1 MIHIT
6 KNKGEPHRKAL
17 KIIRK
22 RRQLHA
28 RTEAPERKFS
38 GLTFL
43 PVLLTVASILF
54 TVLMAGYILWFYKGS
69 FQEEAAG
76 ATYDRYY
83 MMITQDGKSA
93 FWQSVYQGAY
103 ERALQENVY
112 VDWLGNEH
120 FQDYSVEEQMEIAI
134 ASGVDGIIVT
144 ASEEEG
150 ITALID
156 RADAAGIPV
165 VTLYGDN
172 TQSTRCSFVGVGSY
186 NLGREY
192 GRQALKIMRE
202 RLVGTQE
209 TRLAIKTGEDVGATE
224 TGAAA
229 MTLDVLDEG
238 EAELV
243 SEPVE
248 VGTEARPIRVTLLVN
263 PFANSLDQNILYSG
277 IQETIEQER
286 GDTVVEL
293 SQQSVDDTNAFSVE
307 ESVRDIFMG
316 EEVPDILICLNE
328 LNTTCAYQAVVDYNK
343 VGSVSILGHYVSD
356 TILNAIDRNVI
367 YATVD
372 IDTAQMG
379 SFCIDALQEYY
390 DLGYTSQYFTAD
402 ISLIT
407 RDNVDEYLRGEEPE
421 NDE

>member
-1 MIHIT
+1 MT
-6 KNKGEPHRKAL
+6 HRKAS
-17 KIIRK
+17 KIIK
-22 RRQLHA
+22 SEKQQH
-28 RTEAPERKFS
+28 TENQAPERKFS

-43 PVLLTVASILF
+43 PVFLTAVSILF

-69 FQEEAAG
+69 FQEETAG
-76 ATYDRYY
+76 ETYDRYY
-83 MMITQDGKSA
+83 MMITREGKSV

-112 VDWLGNEH
+112 VDWLGNDR

-134 ASGVDGIIVT
+134 AAGVDGIIVT
-144 ASEEEG
+144 ASEEEKM
-150 ITALID
+150 TALID

-172 TQSTRCSFVGVGSY
+172 TQSARCSFVGVGSY

-192 GRQALKIMRE
+192 GRQALRIMRE
-202 RLVGTQE
+202 RLVGTKE
-209 TRLAIKTGEDVGATE
+209 TRLLVKSADEPGGTGMGDGIAVMQDSG
-224 TGAAA
+224 
-229 MTLDVLDEG
+229 
-238 EAELV
+238 
-243 SEPVE
+243 
-248 VGTEARPIRVTLLVN
+248 GTESVLGQEELEIGSADRPVRVTLLVN
-263 PFANSLDQNILYSG
+263 SYANSLDQNILYSG

-286 GDTVVEL
+286 GETAVEL
-293 SQQSVDDTNAFSVE
+293 SLQSVDDTNAFSVE

-316 EEVPDILICLNE
+316 QEIPDILICLNE

-343 VGSVSILGHYVSD
+343 VGTVSILGHYVSD
-356 TILNAIDRNVI
+356 TILNAIDRSVI

-379 SFCIDALQEYY
+379 AFCIDALQEYH

-402 ISLIT
+402 IGLIT
-407 RDNVDEYLRGEEPE
+407 KENVDEYLRGEEQE
-421 NDE
+421 YDK

>member
-1 MIHIT
+1 MT
-6 KNKGEPHRKAL
+6 HRKAS
-17 KIIRK
+17 KIIRNEK
-22 RRQLHA
+22 QQH
-28 RTEAPERKFS
+28 TENQAPERKFS
-38 GLTFL
+38 GLMFL
-43 PVLLTVASILF
+43 PVFLTAVSILF

-69 FQEEAAG
+69 FQEETAG
-76 ATYDRYY
+76 ETYDRYY
-83 MMITQDGKSA
+83 MMITREGKSV

-112 VDWLGNEH
+112 VDWLGNDR

-134 ASGVDGIIVT
+134 AAGVDGIIVT
-144 ASEEEG
+144 ASEEEKM
-150 ITALID
+150 TALID

-172 TQSTRCSFVGVGSY
+172 TQSARCSFVGVGSY

-202 RLVGTQE
+202 RLVGTAE
-209 TRLAIKTGEDVGATE
+209 TRLFVNSADEPGGAETEDGIAVMRGS
-224 TGAAA
+224 GGN
-229 MTLDVLDEG
+229 DSVLGKE
-238 EAELV
+238 ELEIG
-243 SEPVE
+243 SADRPV
-248 VGTEARPIRVTLLVN
+248 RVTLLVN
-263 PFANSLDQNILYSG
+263 SYANSLDQNILYSG

-286 GDTVVEL
+286 GETAVEL
-293 SQQSVDDTNAFSVE
+293 SLQSVDDTNAFSVE

-316 EEVPDILICLNE
+316 EEIPDILICLNE

-343 VGSVSILGHYVSD
+343 VGTVSILGHYVSD
-356 TILNAIDRNVI
+356 TILNAIDRSVI

-379 SFCIDALQEYY
+379 AFCIDALQEYH

-407 RDNVDEYLRGEEPE
+407 KENVDEYLRGEEPVY
-421 NDE
+421 DK

>member
-1 MIHIT
+1 MT
-6 KNKGEPHRKAL
+6 HRKAL
-17 KIIRK
+17 KIIK
-22 RRQLHA
+22 REKQPH
-28 RTEAPERKFS
+28 TENQAPERKFS

-43 PVLLTVASILF
+43 PVFLTAACILF

-69 FQEEAAG
+69 FQEETAG
-76 ATYDRYY
+76 ETYGRYY
-83 MMITQDGKSA
+83 IMITQDGKSA

-112 VDWLGNEH
+112 VDWLGNDQ

-144 ASEEEG
+144 ASEEEKM
-150 ITALID
+150 TVLID

-202 RLVGTQE
+202 RLVGIQE
-209 TRLAIKTGEDVGATE
+209 IQFATKTEE
-224 TGAAA
+224 
-229 MTLDVLDEG
+229 EIS
-238 EAELV
+238 EAEMKA
-243 SEPVE
+243 VE

-286 GDTVVEL
+286 GNMVVEL

-316 EEVPDILICLNE
+316 GEVPDILICLNE

-343 VGSVSILGHYVSD
+343 VGAVSILGHYVSD
-356 TILNAIDRNVI
+356 TILNAIDRGVI

-379 SFCIDALQEYY
+379 AFCIDALQEYH
-390 DLGYTSQYFTAD
+390 DLGYTSQYFTTD

-407 RDNVDEYLRGEEPE
+407 RDNVDEYLAGEESRNAE
-421 NDE
+421 

>member
-1 MIHIT
+1 M
-6 KNKGEPHRKAL
+6 
-17 KIIRK
+17 KIIK
-22 RRQLHA
+22 KEKQLHA
-28 RTEAPERKFS
+28 ENQAPERKFS

-43 PVLLTVASILF
+43 PVFLTAACILF

-69 FQEEAAG
+69 FKEETAG
-76 ATYDRYY
+76 ETYDRYY
-83 MMITQDGKSA
+83 IMITQDGKSA

-112 VDWLGNEH
+112 VDWLGNDH

-144 ASEEEG
+144 ASEEEKM
-150 ITALID
+150 TALID

-209 TRLAIKTGEDVGATE
+209 TRLVMMTEEDGVTTE
-224 TGAAA
+224 TETAAVAMGALGGSEA
-229 MTLDVLDEG
+229 MLKS
-238 EAELV
+238 V
-243 SEPVE
+243 SVE

-286 GDTVVEL
+286 GNMAVEL

-343 VGSVSILGHYVSD
+343 VGAVSILGHYVSE
-356 TILNAIDRNVI
+356 TILNAIDRGVI

-379 SFCIDALQEYY
+379 AFCIDALQEYH

-407 RDNVDEYLRGEEPE
+407 RDNVDVYLAGEESK

>member
-1 MIHIT
+1 M
-6 KNKGEPHRKAL
+6 
-17 KIIRK
+17 KIIK
-22 RRQLHA
+22 REKQPH
-28 RTEAPERKFS
+28 TENQAPERKFS

-43 PVLLTVASILF
+43 PVFLTAACILF

-69 FQEEAAG
+69 FQEETAG
-76 ATYDRYY
+76 ETYDRYY
-83 MMITQDGKSA
+83 IMITQDGKSA

-112 VDWLGNEH
+112 VDWLGNDH

-144 ASEEEG
+144 ASEEEKM
-150 ITALID
+150 TALID

-192 GRQALKIMRE
+192 GRQALRIMRE

-209 TRLAIKTGEDVGATE
+209 IQFATKTEE
-224 TGAAA
+224 
-229 MTLDVLDEG
+229 EIS
-238 EAELV
+238 EAEMKA
-243 SEPVE
+243 VE

-286 GDTVVEL
+286 GNMVVEL

-316 EEVPDILICLNE
+316 GEVPDILICLNE

-343 VGSVSILGHYVSD
+343 VGAVSILGHYVSD
-356 TILNAIDRNVI
+356 TILNAIDRGVI

-379 SFCIDALQEYY
+379 AFCIDALQEYH
-390 DLGYTSQYFTAD
+390 DLGYTSQYFTTD

-407 RDNVDEYLRGEEPE
+407 RDNVDEYLAGEESKNAE
-421 NDE
+421 

>member
-1 MIHIT
+1 M
-6 KNKGEPHRKAL
+6 
-17 KIIRK
+17 KIIKK
-22 RRQLHA
+22 RRQLHEG
-28 RTEAPERKFS
+28 TEAPERKFS

-43 PVLLTVASILF
+43 PLFLTAACILF
-54 TVLMAGYILWFYKGS
+54 TVAMAGYILWFYKGS
-69 FQEEAAG
+69 FKEETAG
-76 ATYDRYY
+76 ETYDRYY
-83 MMITQDGKSA
+83 IMITQDGKSA

-112 VDWLGNEH
+112 VDWLGNDQ

-144 ASEEEG
+144 ASEEEKM
-150 ITALID
+150 TALID

-192 GRQALKIMRE
+192 GRQALRIMRE

-209 TRLAIKTGEDVGATE
+209 IQFATKT
-224 TGAAA
+224 
-229 MTLDVLDEG
+229 DEEIS
-238 EAELV
+238 EAEMKA
-243 SEPVE
+243 VE

-286 GDTVVEL
+286 GNMIVEL

-316 EEVPDILICLNE
+316 GEVPDILICLNE

-343 VGSVSILGHYVSD
+343 VGAVSILGHYVSD
-356 TILNAIDRNVI
+356 TILNAIDRGVI

-379 SFCIDALQEYY
+379 AFCIDALQEYH

-407 RDNVDEYLRGEEPE
+407 RDNVDAYLEGEESE

>member
-1 MIHIT
+1 MIRREES
-6 KNKGEPHRKAL
+6 KVNNREPKSNV
-17 KIIRK
+17 
-22 RRQLHA
+22 

-43 PVLLTVASILF
+43 PVFLTAACILF
-54 TVLMAGYILWFYKGS
+54 TVAMAGYILWFYKGS
-69 FQEEAAG
+69 FQEETAG
-76 ATYDRYY
+76 ETYDRYY
-83 MMITQDGKSA
+83 IMITQDGKSA

-112 VDWLGNEH
+112 VDWLGNDH

-144 ASEEEG
+144 ASEEEKM
-150 ITALID
+150 TALID

-192 GRQALKIMRE
+192 GRQALGIMRE
-202 RLVGTQE
+202 RF
-209 TRLAIKTGEDVGATE
+209 D
-224 TGAAA
+224 
-229 MTLDVLDEG
+229 
-238 EAELV
+238 
-243 SEPVE
+243 
-248 VGTEARPIRVTLLVN
+248 GTEARPIRVTLLVN

-277 IQETIEQER
+277 IQETIEQEQ
-286 GDTVVEL
+286 GNMEVEL

-316 EEVPDILICLNE
+316 GEVPDILICLNE

-343 VGSVSILGHYVSD
+343 VGAVSILGHYVSD
-356 TILNAIDRNVI
+356 TILNAIDRGVI

-379 SFCIDALQEYY
+379 AFCIDALQEYH

-407 RDNVDEYLRGEEPE
+407 RDNVDAYLEGEEPE

>member
-1 MIHIT
+1 MLT
-6 KNKGEPHRKAL
+6 RRKVL
-17 KIIRK
+17 KIIK
-22 RRQLHA
+22 KEKQLHA
-28 RTEAPERKFS
+28 ENQAPERKFS

-43 PVLLTVASILF
+43 PVLLSVVSILF

-69 FQEEAAG
+69 FKEETAG
-76 ATYDRYY
+76 ETYDRYY
-83 MMITQDGKSA
+83 IMITQDGKSA

-112 VDWLGNEH
+112 VDWLGNDR

-144 ASEEEG
+144 ASEEERM
-150 ITALID
+150 TALID

-192 GRQALKIMRE
+192 GRQALKIVRE
-202 RLVGTQE
+202 RLVGTKE
-209 TRLAIKTGEDVGATE
+209 TRIVIKTGEDS
-224 TGAAA
+224 GAAETEITG
-229 MTLDVLDEG
+229 METVTRGVLDGNESQL
-238 EAELV
+238 ESV
-243 SEPVE
+243 SVE
-248 VGTEARPIRVTLLVN
+248 VGTEARPVRVTLLVN
-263 PFANSLDQNILYSG
+263 SYANSLDQNILYSG
-277 IQETIEQER
+277 IQEAIEQER

-293 SQQSVDDTNAFSVE
+293 SLQAVDDTNAFSVE

-316 EEVPDILICLNE
+316 GDIPDILICLNE

-343 VGSVSILGHYVSD
+343 VGAVSILGHYVSD

-372 IDTAQMG
+372 IDTSQMG
-379 SFCIDALQEYY
+379 GFCIDALQEYH

-402 ISLIT
+402 ISLVSKE
-407 RDNVDEYLRGEEPE
+407 NVDEYLGGEESE
-421 NDE
+421 NGQ

>member
-1 MIHIT
+1 MIHT
-6 KNKGEPHRKAL
+6 TNKGEPHRKAL
-17 KIIRK
+17 KIIK
-22 RRQLHA
+22 KEKQLHA
-28 RTEAPERKFS
+28 ENQAPERKFS

-43 PVLLTVASILF
+43 PVFLTAACILF

-69 FQEEAAG
+69 FKEETAG
-76 ATYDRYY
+76 ETYDRYY
-83 MMITQDGKSA
+83 IMITQDGKSA

-112 VDWLGNEH
+112 VDWLGNDH

-144 ASEEEG
+144 ASEEEKM
-150 ITALID
+150 TALID

-209 TRLAIKTGEDVGATE
+209 TRLVMMMEEDGVTTE
-224 TGAAA
+224 TETAAVAMGALGGSEA
-229 MTLDVLDEG
+229 MLKS
-238 EAELV
+238 V
-243 SEPVE
+243 SVE

-286 GDTVVEL
+286 GNMVVEL

-316 EEVPDILICLNE
+316 GEVPDILICLNE

-343 VGSVSILGHYVSD
+343 VGAVSILGHYVSD
-356 TILNAIDRNVI
+356 TILNAIDRGVI

-379 SFCIDALQEYY
+379 AFCIDALQEYH

-407 RDNVDEYLRGEEPE
+407 RDNVDVYLAGEESE

>member
-1 MIHIT
+1 MT
-6 KNKGEPHRKAL
+6 HRKAL
-17 KIIRK
+17 KIIK
-22 RRQLHA
+22 REKQLHA
-28 RTEAPERKFS
+28 ENQAPERKFS
-38 GLTFL
+38 GLMFL
-43 PVLLTVASILF
+43 PVFLTAACILF

-69 FQEEAAG
+69 FQEETAG
-76 ATYDRYY
+76 ETYGRYY
-83 MMITQDGKSA
+83 IMITQDGKSA

-112 VDWLGNEH
+112 VDWLGNDQ

-144 ASEEEG
+144 ASEEEKM
-150 ITALID
+150 TVLID

-209 TRLAIKTGEDVGATE
+209 TRLAMMTEEDGVTTE
-224 TGAAA
+224 TETAAVAMGALGGSEA
-229 MTLDVLDEG
+229 MLKS
-238 EAELV
+238 V
-243 SEPVE
+243 SVE

-286 GDTVVEL
+286 GNMVVEL

-316 EEVPDILICLNE
+316 GEVPDILICLNE

-343 VGSVSILGHYVSD
+343 VGAVSILGHYVSD
-356 TILNAIDRNVI
+356 TILNAIDRGVI

-379 SFCIDALQEYY
+379 AFCIDALQEYH
-390 DLGYTSQYFTAD
+390 DLGYTSQYFTTD

-407 RDNVDEYLRGEEPE
+407 RDNVDEYLAGEESG

>member
-1 MIHIT
+1 M
-6 KNKGEPHRKAL
+6 
-17 KIIRK
+17 KIIKK

-28 RTEAPERKFS
+28 GKEAPERKFS

-43 PVLLTVASILF
+43 PVFLTVVSILF

-69 FQEEAAG
+69 FKGETAG
-76 ATYDRYY
+76 ETYDRYY
-83 MMITQDGKSA
+83 IMITQDGKSA

-112 VDWLGNEH
+112 VDWLGNDH

-144 ASEEEG
+144 ASEDEKM
-150 ITALID
+150 TALID

-172 TQSTRCSFVGVGSY
+172 TQSARCSFVGVGSY

-209 TRLAIKTGEDVGATE
+209 TRLVMMTEEDGVATE
-224 TGAAA
+224 TETAAVALGALGGSET
-229 MTLDVLDEG
+229 TLKSV
-238 EAELV
+238 
-243 SEPVE
+243 PVE

-277 IQETIEQER
+277 IQEAIEQER

-293 SQQSVDDTNAFSVE
+293 SQQSVDDANAFSVE

-316 EEVPDILICLNE
+316 EDIPDILICLNE

-343 VGSVSILGHYVSD
+343 VGAVSILGHYVSD

-379 SFCIDALQEYY
+379 AFCIEALQEYH

-407 RDNVDEYLRGEEPE
+407 RDNVDGYLGRGESG

>member
-1 MIHIT
+1 M
-6 KNKGEPHRKAL
+6 
-17 KIIRK
+17 KIIKK

-28 RTEAPERKFS
+28 GKEAPERKFS

-43 PVLLTVASILF
+43 PVFLTVVSILF

-69 FQEEAAG
+69 FKGETAG
-76 ATYDRYY
+76 ETYDRYY
-83 MMITQDGKSA
+83 IMITQDGKSA

-112 VDWLGNEH
+112 VDWLGNDH

-144 ASEEEG
+144 ASEDEKM
-150 ITALID
+150 TALID

-172 TQSTRCSFVGVGSY
+172 TQSARCSFVGVGSY

-209 TRLAIKTGEDVGATE
+209 TRLVMMTEEDGVATE
-224 TGAAA
+224 TETAAVAMGALGGSET
-229 MTLDVLDEG
+229 TLKFM
-238 EAELV
+238 
-243 SEPVE
+243 PVE

-277 IQETIEQER
+277 IQEAIEQER

-293 SQQSVDDTNAFSVE
+293 SQQSVDDANAFSVE

-316 EEVPDILICLNE
+316 EDIPDILICLNE

-343 VGSVSILGHYVSD
+343 VGAVSILGHYVSD

-379 SFCIDALQEYY
+379 AFCIEALQEYH

-407 RDNVDEYLRGEEPE
+407 RDNVDGYLGRGESG

>member
-1 MIHIT
+1 MT
-6 KNKGEPHRKAL
+6 TRRKAL
-17 KIIRK
+17 KIIKKRK
-22 RRQLHA
+22 QLHA
-28 RTEAPERKFS
+28 GTEAPEREFS

-43 PVLLTVASILF
+43 PVVVTAVCILF

-69 FQEEAAG
+69 FQEETEG
-76 ATYDRYY
+76 ETYDRYY
-83 MMITQDGKSA
+83 MMITQEDKSV

-112 VDWLGNEH
+112 VDWLGNDH
-120 FQDYSVEEQMEIAI
+120 FRDYGVEEQMEIAI
-134 ASGVDGIIVT
+134 AAGVDGIIVT
-144 ASEEEG
+144 ASETEEM
-150 ITALID
+150 TALID

-172 TQSTRCSFVGVGSY
+172 TQSKRCSFVGVGSY

-192 GRQALKIMRE
+192 GRQAVWLMRE
-202 RLVGTQE
+202 RLAGRRESRMTIDEDGNLGE
-209 TRLAIKTGEDVGATE
+209 TESGEGKSVIQ
-224 TGAAA
+224 GAAGGND
-229 MTLDVLDEG
+229 MVM
-238 EAELV
+238 EL
-243 SEPVE
+243 
-248 VGTEARPIRVTLLVN
+248 TELEIGSPARPVRVTLLVN
-263 PFANSLDQNILYSG
+263 SYANSMDQNILYSG

-286 GDTVVEL
+286 GETAVEL
-293 SQQSVDDTNAFSVE
+293 SLQSVDDTNAFSVE
-307 ESVRDIFMG
+307 ESVRDIFMSG
-316 EEVPDILICLNE
+316 DIPDILICLNE
-328 LNTTCAYQAVVDYNK
+328 LNTTCAYQAVVDFNK
-343 VGSVSILGHYVSD
+343 VGTVSILGHYVSD

-379 SFCIDALQEYY
+379 AFCIDALQEYH

-407 RDNVDEYLRGEEPE
+407 RANVDEYLQREESE